1 MRVDSKLQSRDGAA
15 SGQAGAE
22 LPQNLDGSEPPLG
35 SWLVTPRRGYTH
47 HGIYIGR
54 NQVVHYAGLAHR
66 WRRGPVEVVTVSE
79 FSGGHGV
86 GVRRTPS
93 PNFDGALVAQ
103 RALSRIGENRYHIL
117 TNNCEHF
124 CAWCVDGLSRSQQ
137 VERWLAPAVAALRA
151 APAALARFS
160 MVLPRRASMASR

>member
-1 MRVDSKLQSRDGAA
+1 MRVDRKLQSQDSAA
-15 SGQAGAE
+15 SGQAGAAM
-22 LPQNLDGSEPPLG
+22 PRSRDGSDLPLG

-54 NQVVHYAGLAHR
+54 GQVVHYAGLAHR

-79 FSGGHGV
+79 FSGGRGV

-93 PNFDGALVAQ
+93 PSYDGALAAQ
-103 RALSRIGENRYHIL
+103 RALSRIGEDRYHIL

-137 VERWLAPAVAALRA
+137 VERWLAPAVAATRA
-151 APAALARFS
+151 AAVALARFS
-160 MVLPRRASMASR
+160 MVVSRRPAMASR